1 MSRKADPAAIGAFV
15 VGATIIAIASVLFF
29 GSGRLFRDAS
39 THVSFFPGSIKGL
52 DVGAPVTFRG
62 VRVGSV
68 LDIQAVYDVP
78 NDMFYLPVIFEIEDD
93 HFQTIGEDSD
103 LSWDPQDEQEA
114 IRHLIGI
121 GLRARLEMRSLLTGQ
136 LNIELDMFPG
146 SPVNLSNHP
155 SPYTEIPTLPT
166 GIEQLIDRIKKFFGQ
181 IEDMPLADI
190 AQDMADAL
198 RGIDELISSERTAS
212 IFQGVDELVNSPEL
226 QASLVNLN
234 RALISFEAA
243 MSTTRAFV
251 EDADGQLEPIA
262 EHVMKASRGLED
274 ALTDT
279 RSILLDVR
287 NSISEDSRL
296 RTVTNRAMEELEA
309 AARSIRIL
317 ADYLERHPESLIK
330 GKPNPG
336 GDR

>member
-1 MSRKADPAAIGAFV
+1 
-15 VGATIIAIASVLFF
+15 
-29 GSGRLFRDAS
+29 
-39 THVSFFPGSIKGL
+39 
-52 DVGAPVTFRG
+52 VTFRG
-62 VRVGSV
+62 VRIGSV

-93 HFQTIGEDSD
+93 HFQTIGEESD
-103 LSWDPQDEQEA
+103 LSWDPNDDKEA
-114 IRHLIGI
+114 IGHLISI

-136 LNIELDMFPG
+136 LNIELDMFPD
-146 SPVNLSNHP
+146 SPANLRNHP

-166 GIEQLIDRIKKFFGQ
+166 GIEQLMDRIRKFFAK
-181 IEDMPLADI
+181 IDAMPIGDI
-190 AQDMADAL
+190 AQDLADAL
-198 RGIDELISSERTAS
+198 SGIEEIVNSERTAS
-212 IFQGVDELVNSPEL
+212 IVQGVDELVNSPDL
-226 QASLVNLN
+226 QAALVNLN
-234 RALISFEAA
+234 GALVSFESA
-243 MSTTRAFV
+243 MTSTRAFV

-274 ALTDT
+274 ALQDT
-279 RSILLDVR
+279 RSILLEVR